1 VTRLAALGERLEE
14 PLLVTNG
21 TNVRWLTGFSS
32 SNGVLLV
39 RPGGETTLYTDF
51 RYLEAARAVEGV
63 EVERASRTLFA
74 DLAGSLQGEIG
85 FEADDLS
92 YATWQVLAA
101 GGASFVPRSGLVEA
115 LRAVKDEEEI
125 AAIRRVARL
134 ADRAFEALTAETWV
148 GRTEKE
154 VAWRLQEL
162 LHAHG
167 ADGLSFETIVAS
179 GPNGARPHARPTD
192 RLVERNTLVTVD
204 WGAVAEG
211 YCSDCTRT
219 VATGELSGR
228 LREIYEVCLG
238 AQEAAVAGIRPG
250 MTGVEADA
258 LAREPIAAAGYGEA
272 FGHGLGHG
280 VGLAVHEAPTLSPSS
295 EATLAVGNVVTVEPG
310 IYLEGE
316 SGVRIEDLAVVR
328 EDGAEVLTSFPKQLI
343 VVS

>member
-1 VTRLAALGERLEE
+1 VSRLQALAERLEE
-14 PLLVTNG
+14 PLLVTDE

-32 SNGVLLV
+32 SNAVLLV

-63 EVERASRTLFA
+63 TVERASRTLFR
-74 DLAGSLQGEIG
+74 DLAESLSGPVG
-85 FEADDLS
+85 FEAGHVS
-92 YATWQVLAA
+92 YAKWQVLD
-101 GGASFVPRSGLVEA
+101 GGPATLVPRTGLVEG
-115 LRAVKDEEEI
+115 LRAVKDEEEV

-134 ADRAFEALTAETWV
+134 ADRAFEALTAETFV

-154 VAWRLQEL
+154 VAWRFFEL

-167 ADGLSFETIVAS
+167 ADGLAFETIVAS

-192 RLVERNTLVTVD
+192 KLIERNTLVTVD

-219 VATGELSGR
+219 VATGELPGR
-228 LREIYEVCLG
+228 LREIYEVCLA

-250 MTGVEADA
+250 MSAVDADA
-258 LAREPIAAAGYGEA
+258 LARDPIEAAGYGAA

-280 VGLAVHEAPTLSPSS
+280 VGLDVHEAPTLSPSS
-295 EATLAVGNVVTVEPG
+295 DDVLAVGQVVTVEPG

-316 SGVRIEDLAVVR
+316 SGVRIEDLVVVR

-343 VVS
+343 TVS